1 MAEVYKAFAAEDM
14 HEQVCFIGSGRLGL
28 PERTM
33 LAFALGCDMVNIA
46 REAMLAIGCI
56 QAQRCHTGQCPT
68 GVATQSK
75 WLMHGLEPTSKAAR
89 LANFVAALRSD
100 LIDLARTCGAMHP
113 ALVNLDMVDVLDEHY
128 GTTSLRQVFDYQPG
142 WGTPPKEELDGLRD
156 MLVSRGTVHPDS
168 TRYLTTPTITQ
179 RATESSP
186 ERAH

>member
-1 MAEVYKAFAAEDM
+1 
-14 HEQVCFIGSGRLGL
+14 
-28 PERTM
+28 M

-56 QAQRCHTGQCPT
+56 QAQRCHTDHCPT

-75 WLMHGLEPTSKAAR
+75 WLMHGLDPTGKSAR

-100 LIDLARTCGAMHP
+100 LIDLSRTCGAMHP
-113 ALVNLDMVDVLDEHY
+113 ALVDLDMVDVLDEHFR
-128 GTTSLRQVFDYQPG
+128 TTSLRDVFDYAPG
-142 WGTPPKEELDGLRD
+142 WGTPPEAELDALREL
-156 MLVSRGTVHPDS
+156 LVSRGTVSADD
-168 TRYLTTPTITQ
+168 TRYLTTPNITQ